1 MGAILPLKRDHATQ
15 LPAEPQSGDNG
26 LIVGQ
31 ATLDASGLTAARTL
45 VVPDASGTLQ
55 VAGHYDGGNASSVYT
70 TGQHTFNGGG
80 ASG

>member
-1 MGAILPLKRDHATQ
+1 MGRFADLLGTLGTSFGIGPKGTR
-15 LPAEPQSGDNG
+15 
-26 LIVGQ
+26 

-45 VVPDASGTLQ
+45 AVPDASGTLQ